1 MKYLEDNFS
10 RAEADLWYTEQSF
23 RSLNQTIGRAIR
35 NTEDY
40 AAILLFD
47 QRYLKEDNLKNL
59 SKWFTSCLRSANA
72 SYCDI
77 TDFFKNAELPNEKN
91 EDKVERNMTKN
102 KHEPT
107 LCERLL

>member
-1 MKYLEDNFS
+1 MKGGKDVRKEL
-10 RAEADLWYTEQSF
+10 
-23 RSLNQTIGRAIR
+23 IGK
-35 NTEDY
+35 TFV
-40 AAILLFD
+40 LLFD

-59 SKWFTSCLRSANA
+59 SKWFTSCLRSPNA